1 MKKIFYV
8 LTTLLLFL
16 TLSCTSAT
24 PALTK
29 EQYREYTTRVIN
41 SEYKTVFKSVLSVLQ
56 DQKYII
62 QNSDFNNGLINAERE
77 SKLNDS
83 LVDVIEERRSNMK
96 ASFLLSEK
104 EPKKTNV
111 RVTLQESKKVYDAN
125 FSYNVIDVVNI
136 QKKEVYDNIF
146 NEINKEIEMNK

>member
-1 MKKIFYV
+1 MKKIFYI

-24 PALTK
+24 PTLTK

-41 SEYKTVFKSVLSVLQ
+41 SDYKTVFKSVLSVLQ

-83 LVDVIEERRSNMK
+83 LVDVIEKRRSNMK

-111 RVTLQESKKVYDAN
+111 RVTLQESKKGYYTN

>member
-24 PALTK
+24 PTLTK

-41 SEYKTVFKSVLSVLQ
+41 SDYKTVFKSVLSVLQ

-111 RVTLQESKKVYDAN
+111 RVTLQKIK
-125 FSYNVIDVVNI
+125 
-136 QKKEVYDNIF
+136 
-146 NEINKEIEMNK
+146 